1 MPDPQYQDAITYKQ
15 PFRKEIKEDKNK
27 IFEDKNLFLVLD
39 SLRENN
45 KPMTVEDL
53 EVSFKKS
60 GEEKS
65 KKSIYRYLK
74 KLEDENLVV
83 QAGKRVY
90 PLKNKLKTQTLY
102 MRTARIFFP
111 VGKSS
116 YDCILENTEQKDKMI
131 ELIGLLLSKKIGKKM
146 NSNQCLKEH
155 ILEIRKLQNDLT
167 IKLIDDTDDEI
178 ADKLK
183 MLDWKHTQHLLDN
196 IGLLALFCEEKEWY
210 KELSTCFE

>member
-15 PFRKEIKEDKNK
+15 PFRKEITEDKHK
-27 IFEDKNLFLVLD
+27 IFEDKILFLVLD
-39 SLRENN
+39 FLRANN

-53 EVSFKKS
+53 ESSFKQL

-74 KLEDENLVV
+74 RLEDEDLVV

-90 PLKNKLKTQTLY
+90 PHKNKLKTQTLY

-111 VGKSS
+111 IGKSTS
-116 YDCILENTEQKDKMI
+116 DCIEENTKQKDKMI
-131 ELIGLLLSKKIGKKM
+131 ELIGFLLSKKIGKKM
-146 NSNQCLKEH
+146 NSNQCLKEF

-167 IKLIDDTDDEI
+167 IKLIDDTDEEI
-178 ADKLK
+178 AEKLK
-183 MLDWKHTQHLLDN
+183 MLDWKHTQYLLDN
-196 IGLLALFCEEKEWY
+196 IGLLALFCEEKDWY
-210 KELSTCFE
+210 KELSACFE